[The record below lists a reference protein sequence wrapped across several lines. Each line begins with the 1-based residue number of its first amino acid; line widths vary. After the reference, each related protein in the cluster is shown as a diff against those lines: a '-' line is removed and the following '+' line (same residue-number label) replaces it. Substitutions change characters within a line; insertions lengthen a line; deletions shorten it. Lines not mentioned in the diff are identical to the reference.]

1 MPLRSLLVTPRRGKR
16 VNVAHGD
23 ARRNRAAWDAGS
35 DDYQREHGRGI
46 AGDKALAWGLWRI
59 PERELNVLG
68 DVRGRDI
75 LELGS
80 GAAQWSIA
88 LAAKGARPV
97 ALDVS
102 HRQLAHARKAA
113 ARRRRRVPVVEAA
126 AESLPFR
133 DGSFDV
139 VFCDYG
145 GMSFADPALTVP
157 EAGRVLRPDGLLAF
171 STTTPFLFV
180 CWPSDSHSVTRTL
193 RKSYFGMRRGPWPDG
208 TVDYQLPYGEW
219 IRTFVRSGFVIE
231 DLIEVRPPHGART
244 SFPGRPLSWA
254 RRWPAE
260 MIWKVRNA
268 PHP

>member
-1 MPLRSLLVTPRRGKR
+1 MTKREDRGRVLRNLR
-16 VNVAHGD
+16 D
-23 ARRNRAAWDAGS
+23 ARRNRVAWEEGS
-35 DDYQREHGRGI
+35 DDYQRRHGLALSR
-46 AGDKALAWGLWRI
+46 DKALAWGLWRI
-59 PERELNVLG
+59 PESELNVLG
-68 DVRGRDI
+68 NVRGKRT

-88 LAAKGARPV
+88 LAAQGARPV

-102 HRQLAHARKAA
+102 HRQLVHARKAA
-113 ARRRRRVPVVEAA
+113 AAARRKVDVVQAA
-126 AESLPFR
+126 AEYLPFA
-133 DGSFDV
+133 DASFDV

-157 EAGRVLRPDGLLAF
+157 EAARVLREGGLLAF

-193 RKSYFGMRRGPWPDG
+193 HSSYFGMRRGPWTDD

-219 IRTFVRSGFVIE
+219 IRLFVSNGLAVE
-231 DLIEVRPPHGART
+231 DLIEVRPPRGARST
-244 SFPGRPLSWA
+244 FRGRPLSWA

-260 MIWKVRNA
+260 MIWKVRK
-268 PHP
+268 P